1 MTSTITRAELRER
14 LDSGEELFLVE
25 VLPREAFERVH
36 LPGAINIPRDE
47 LDRLAPQLVPDK
59 DAEVVTYCANTRC
72 QASAKAAERL
82 TELGYANVRDYVGGK
97 QDWLDAGLPTET
109 EARALAP

>member
-1 MTSTITRAELRER
+1 MANTITRDQLRER

-36 LPGAINIPRDE
+36 LPEAVNIPLDE
-47 LDRLAPQLVPDK
+47 LDRLAPQLLPEK
-59 DAEVVTYCANTRC
+59 EAEVVTYCANTRC

-82 TELGYANVRDYVGGK
+82 AELGYTNVRDYVDGK
-97 QDWLDAGLPTET
+97 QDWLDSGLPTET
-109 EARALAP
+109 GATVTR